1 MYDNTIEAI
10 LEVKFTPYQ
19 RTIYKNYI
27 ISFYSKERIKKYN
40 KVVDMCITISTM
52 KDSLKASRW
61 IGYVLRMVEDLEF
74 WDNKESRRLIK
85 IDIEKE
91 CIK

>member
-1 MYDNTIEAI
+1 MYDNTIGAI

-27 ISFYSKERIKKYN
+27 INFHSEERIEKYN
-40 KVVDMCITISTM
+40 KVVDMCISISTM